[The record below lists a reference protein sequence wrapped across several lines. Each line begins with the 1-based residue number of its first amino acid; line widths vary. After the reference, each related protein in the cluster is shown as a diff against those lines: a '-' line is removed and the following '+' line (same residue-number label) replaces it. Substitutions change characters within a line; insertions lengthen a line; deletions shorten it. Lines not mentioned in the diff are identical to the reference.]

1 MAQVGGRPVAMGQDC
16 DLFLHPEL
24 LSRDFLLLSL
34 GQKNIVVEDSVND
47 KEKLTEIFVQHAMPL
62 PQRVLPKSRW
72 GKMMEGKR
80 EVKKHT
86 QPQQSCI
93 AESGRKRPLIVFDG
107 SSTNTSIKVKRKE
120 NGETAQRLHPLH
132 TEKANNTIRTG
143 QPTSPVS
150 NPCSPPAKVVNS
162 DNNGQ
167 QDSGPGS
174 NASTGKVKTQTSPS
188 ASASAVKIK
197 RAAPKEDSD
206 VTSDVKP
213 SEAKKRIM
221 HVTWP

>member
-1 MAQVGGRPVAMGQDC
+1 MAQVGGRSVAMGQDC

-34 GQKNIVVEDSVND
+34 EQKNILVEDSVKD

-62 PQRVLPKSRW
+62 PQRALPKSRW
-72 GKMMEGKR
+72 GKMMESKKG
-80 EVKKHT
+80 EKKHT
-86 QPQQSCI
+86 QPLKSCST
-93 AESGRKRPLIVFDG
+93 ESGRKRPLIVFDG
-107 SSTNTSIKVKRKE
+107 SSTNTSIKVKKTE
-120 NGETAQRLHPLH
+120 NGDTAQTLDPLRM
-132 TEKANNTIRTG
+132 EKVNSTIRTE

-150 NPCSPPAKVVNS
+150 KLCSPSAKAVNTG
-162 DNNGQ
+162 NNGQ
-167 QDSGPGS
+167 QARSPGT
-174 NASTGKVKTQTSPS
+174 NASTGKVKTETP
-188 ASASAVKIK
+188 ASAVKIK

-213 SEAKKRIM
+213 TEAKKKIT